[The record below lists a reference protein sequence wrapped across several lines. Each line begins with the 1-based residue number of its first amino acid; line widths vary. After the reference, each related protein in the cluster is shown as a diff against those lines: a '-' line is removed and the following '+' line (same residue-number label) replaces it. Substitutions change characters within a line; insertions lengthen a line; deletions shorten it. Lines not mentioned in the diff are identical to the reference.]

1 MNRLCIFAHYDRDN
15 LVDEYV
21 LYFLQNLKTVSNQII
36 FVTTSNIAKD
46 EMAKIKRYCDKIIIR
61 ENQGYDFVSWQEGL
75 KAISGNSDFD
85 ELVFCNDSVYG
96 PLYPLPD
103 VFDTMSSKNCDFW
116 GITDSYE
123 INYHLQSYFLVFKK
137 NVIRS
142 EIFQRFWND
151 VKTESSKN
159 EVIKKYEVGITRA
172 FISAGF
178 KPQAY
183 LPTSLLTS
191 IILRIKIISVLKHPF
206 NAVKLVLYNFIQKN
220 MDFRS
225 INPTHFLWKDLIV
238 KYKMPFLKIELL
250 RDNPSKVDIRG
261 YENIIKDHTS
271 YDTSLIINHLSR
283 TKRNKC

>member
-1 MNRLCIFAHYDRDN
+1 MNRLCIFAHYDKDN

-46 EMAKIKRYCDKIIIR
+46 EMAKLNRYCDKIILK

-137 NVIRS
+137 NVVRS

-151 VKTESSKN
+151 VTVESSKN
-159 EVIKKYEVGITRA
+159 EVIKKYEVGLTHA

-178 KPQAY
+178 KPQPY
-183 LPTSLLTS
+183 LPTSVFNLK
-191 IILRIKIISVLKHPF
+191 ILRIRAISAVKHPF
-206 NAVKLVLYNFIQKN
+206 KAVKTILSRAKQNNNEYRAI
-220 MDFRS
+220 S
-225 INPTHFLWKDLIV
+225 PTHYLWKDSII
-238 KYKMPFLKIELL
+238 KYQIPFIKIELL
-250 RDNPSKVDIRG
+250 RDNPNGINIQGYGEIITQHCNYDI
-261 YENIIKDHTS
+261 E
-271 YDTSLIINHLSR
+271 LINNHLERMRQVS
-283 TKRNKC
+283 